1 MPIYNYERCKN
12 VPKGAHKFAHNSIV
26 VPTTVDL
33 RESGFL
39 PKVYNQG
46 ELGSCTSFGTSEAI
60 EYCLRKEHA
69 TDNKIVVFRPSN
81 LYIYY
86 FTRLIEHDV
95 TLDAGAQIYDCM
107 KELRKYGVCSDDMW
121 PYDISKFQVRPP
133 TSALIAAK
141 KNIPNLRYYSVQHD
155 LASIQNCLASGFP
168 IIFGVDIYTS
178 FESKET
184 MKTGVIPMPDVN
196 TEENLGGHCIL
207 IVSYDSN
214 TKKFIIQNSWG
225 TGVGLNGT
233 GYFSIDYD
241 YVLSPDLA
249 SDFWTIKVF

>member
-1 MPIYNYERCKN
+1 MPIYNYERHKK
-12 VPKGAHKFAHNSIV
+12 VPKGVYQFAHENIV
-26 VPTTVDL
+26 IPTTVDL

-39 PKVYNQG
+39 PQVYNQG
-46 ELGSCTSFGTSEAI
+46 KLGSCTSFGTSEAL

-69 TDNKIVVFRPSN
+69 INKKVVVFRPSN

-95 TLDAGAQIYDCM
+95 AEDAGAQIYDCM
-107 KELRKYGVCSDDMW
+107 KELRKYGVCSDTMW
-121 PYDISKFQVRPP
+121 PYNISKFQDRPP
-133 TSALIAAK
+133 INALIAAK
-141 KNIPNLRYYSVQHD
+141 KNMVNLRYFSVQHD
-155 LASIQNCLASGFP
+155 LASIKNCLASGFP

-178 FESKET
+178 FESHET

-196 TEENLGGHCIL
+196 IEENLGGHCIL
-207 IVSYDSN
+207 LVSYFDD

-249 SDFWTIKVF
+249 SDFWTIKAF